1 MKILNLNDN
10 KITNLN
16 FLDNIKYKS
25 LEELSLKNNLIN
37 NGIESIKNLCDRL
50 GDVTLESLK
59 VKIKD
64 DIHQINFSYSKN
76 DTFHL
81 YFDYLYDIDKNLD
94 ILQNIDLSNIFSL
107 DLSSIKLTKMD
118 FLHNQTFRGVSLN
131 LDNNLI
137 DNISILTNAKMN
149 HYIHDISLRQNPIRK
164 GLHVLKDD
172 YFRCVYLELD
182 IVKTENEYKIYA
194 NYKYPNID
202 LEFYISDIND
212 IKNIID
218 FDNTFIKFL
227 KSEDN
232 MKFLESELLQNK
244 SYEKKQLY
252 ETIKLLLSFLKKEN
266 KINIIQ
272 ENNEKEIIRKNN
284 LIFSENNKNLLE
296 KLFIYLKERNQFNSF
311 LSQLTLCD
319 LDSDFEKLIQNLIFL
334 YAYELK
340 LLKCNF
346 DLNILRSLY
355 NCHLIKIDL
364 SETYV
369 TDIKELCDNANL
381 YNLETLNLSNNPNIF
396 NLYEL
401 KNAKFTNLKQ
411 LYLSN
416 NNLFN
421 LIDINMGE
429 YPFEKLTEL
438 DLSKNQLNSIGQ
450 AIKAFKELKFLNLEY
465 NNLNKSAQME
475 YLYENYPK
483 CEILLKGNNI

>member
-1 MKILNLNDN
+1 M
-10 KITNLN
+10 
-16 FLDNIKYKS
+16 S
-25 LEELSLKNNLIN
+25 
-37 NGIESIKNLCDRL
+37 
-50 GDVTLESLK
+50 
-59 VKIKD
+59 
-64 DIHQINFSYSKN
+64 
-76 DTFHL
+76 
-81 YFDYLYDIDKNLD
+81 
-94 ILQNIDLSNIFSL
+94 
-107 DLSSIKLTKMD
+107 
-118 FLHNQTFRGVSLN
+118 
-131 LDNNLI
+131 
-137 DNISILTNAKMN
+137 
-149 HYIHDISLRQNPIRK
+149 
-164 GLHVLKDD
+164 
-172 YFRCVYLELD
+172 VYLELD
-182 IVKTENEYKIYA
+182 IVKTENEYKICA

-319 LDSDFEKLIQNLIFL
+319 LDSDFEKLIQNLTFL